1 SWHPPY
7 HSSKFRHVYGRVA
20 SREQS
25 YNGLQI
31 TGGVQDSHC
40 CAVNPQFIAVV
51 TESTGG
57 GAFIVI
63 PVRQTGRVDPHHARV
78 CGHQARVLDVKWDPF
93 NDQRIASCS
102 EDCTVKVW
110 DIPKNGLKE
119 NIIFPRKE
127 LIGHARWVGL
137 IEWHPTAKDVL
148 LSSAY
153 DYQVCVWRLDT
164 VTAVAKTPVCVIR
177 SHTDLVLSVSFSEDG
192 SRLATTC
199 RDRNVR
205 VLDPRTGHLLQG
217 SYNQSHK
224 AWKVLFLTNLN
235 LLLTTGTSLW
245 NQRQYALWD
254 PEDLSKPLLEEDL
267 DGGCGVVFPFYDPD
281 THMLYL
287 AGKGD
292 GNIRYYEVSAEK
304 PYIHFLAEHRSLLP
318 QRGMGVMPKRGV
330 DTKSC
335 EVFRFY
341 RLVPVKDLL
350 EPLSFLVPR
359 KVNHTAS
366 QRLSSQRCIVSASL
380 VSASQC
386 RSVSA
391 SHHLSVSVSQRL
403 ILSVSRLSVAASHSQ
418 RLSSVSQHLI
428 LSFSRLCRIIS
439 ASLVCVSASHSQRL
453 VSVSQRLILSAS
465 RLSVAASHSQRLSSQ
480 CRSISF
486 SVSLILS
493 ISSDGFQEDIYPM
506 TAGGEAAMTA
516 QEWLMGQNRGPILMS
531 LKPGSKIQNPYPA
544 PVEAAGPDHS
554 ANSQNLQNL
563 HEPGRLFPQ
572 EEMANQDK
580 EYELANQHVEYD
592 ISDLSGWQEDETQGY
607 GVSNTHTPDSV
618 WPHRHGEQ
626 TWPESDAY
634 TLPVAE
640 KEMWQLFYMQRE
652 EIRSLRQQLDQRDN
666 RIQQLELEIKN
677 MHNQHN

>member
-1 SWHPPY
+1 MSWHPPY

-359 KVNHTAS
+359 K
-366 QRLSSQRCIVSASL
+366 
-380 VSASQC
+380 
-386 RSVSA
+386 
-391 SHHLSVSVSQRL
+391 
-403 ILSVSRLSVAASHSQ
+403 
-418 RLSSVSQHLI
+418 
-428 LSFSRLCRIIS
+428 
-439 ASLVCVSASHSQRL
+439 
-453 VSVSQRLILSAS
+453 
-465 RLSVAASHSQRLSSQ
+465 
-480 CRSISF
+480 
-486 SVSLILS
+486 
-493 ISSDGFQEDIYPM
+493 SDGFQEDIYPM

-677 MHNQHN
+677 MHNQHNQTVLRAEYTFVSKLQYNDSPTRLHHDYHKRLITEFHCASPSIPH

>member
-1 SWHPPY
+1 MSWHPPY

-380 VSASQC
+380 VSASLVSVSQRLSVASSQRLSSQC
-386 RSVSA
+386 RSVSFSA
-391 SHHLSVSVSQRL
+391 SLVSVSQRL
-403 ILSVSRLSVAASHSQ
+403 ILSVSRLC
-418 RLSSVSQHLI
+418 LSVS
-428 LSFSRLCRIIS
+428 FS
-439 ASLVCVSASHSQRL
+439 ASLVC
-453 VSVSQRLILSAS
+453 
-465 RLSVAASHSQRLSSQ
+465 
-480 CRSISF
+480 
-486 SVSLILS
+486 
-493 ISSDGFQEDIYPM
+493 
-506 TAGGEAAMTA
+506 
-516 QEWLMGQNRGPILMS
+516 
-531 LKPGSKIQNPYPA
+531 
-544 PVEAAGPDHS
+544 
-554 ANSQNLQNL
+554 
-563 HEPGRLFPQ
+563 
-572 EEMANQDK
+572 
-580 EYELANQHVEYD
+580 
-592 ISDLSGWQEDETQGY
+592 
-607 GVSNTHTPDSV
+607 
-618 WPHRHGEQ
+618 
-626 TWPESDAY
+626 
-634 TLPVAE
+634 
-640 KEMWQLFYMQRE
+640 MWQLFYMQRE

-677 MHNQHN
+677 MHNQHNQSPPFLTEVITVIHIQSGSV